1 MSTIFIDFIQS
12 QKRIVMKSLFISLI
26 LIIAGLQLS
35 GQDKEK
41 ERPDHGK
48 TLIGIA
54 AGGSMA
60 TNFYNHGTLG
70 GEPPAGLLPMPAG
83 GFTFDFESK
92 RSFSFLIGLYFKG
105 KGDKIDLADYVA
117 GWKFPQNPGSTIRA
131 EASGSV
137 KTSIYWIE
145 FPLALTWNF
154 GRPNRVQFGFGPYA
168 AYGLMGKEKS
178 DFSIKYYLENELLTE
193 ETTVEEKDLVL
204 VNFLADSEAAE
215 ESRQINRVD
224 YGLYVLLG
232 YKLPPFALT
241 LSSSIGFSNL
251 NPLTGTDLFSTS
263 KSEKVIHSFTPTLTF
278 TYFFK
283 H

>member
-1 MSTIFIDFIQS
+1 
-12 QKRIVMKSLFISLI
+12 MKAILVSLI
-26 LIIAGLQLS
+26 LIIAGFRLTA
-35 GQDKEK
+35 QDKVV
-41 ERPDHGK
+41 PDHGK

-60 TNFYNHGTLG
+60 TNLYDYGTLG
-70 GEPPAGLLPMPAG
+70 GEPPAGFLPIPAG
-83 GFTFDFESK
+83 GLTFDFESK

-105 KGDKIDLADYVA
+105 KGDKIDMADYVA
-117 GWKFPQNPGSTIRA
+117 DWKFPQNPGSAIRA

-137 KTSIYWIE
+137 NTSIYWIE
-145 FPLALTWNF
+145 LPLALTWNI
-154 GRPNRVQFGFGPYA
+154 GRPNRVQFGLGPYV

-178 DFSIKYYLENELLTE
+178 DYSIKYYLDNQPYTD
-193 ETTVEEKDLVL
+193 ETVNEEKDLVL

-215 ESRQINRVD
+215 ESRQINRID

-241 LSSSIGFSNL
+241 LSSSIGFANL
-251 NPLTGTDLFSTS
+251 NPLTGEDLFSTS
-263 KSEKVIHSFTPTLTF
+263 KSEKVIKSFTPTLTL
-278 TYFFK
+278 TYFSK